1 MTKTFVLDLVER
13 AAATFL
19 GAALTF
25 LVADGT
31 DLLSLTV
38 WQSAAGAGSTA
49 VAIVVLG
56 LLTKSIGTDKESAS
70 IK

>member
-31 DLLSLTV
+31 DLLSITV
-38 WQSAAGAGSTA
+38 WQSAAGAGATA
-49 VAIVVLG
+49 ASVMVLG
-56 LLTKSIGTDKESAS
+56 LLTKTFGSDTDSAS
-70 IK
+70 VR